1 MNLQF
6 PHVLALQEEW
16 RHGLGRGTKQQEP
29 KWGAFTLFT
38 RFAFNAFT
46 SAAYPTSNR
55 HISLVTDPNSIL
67 LDSLESLGCLVS
79 RGGGFIAFRSSVQN
93 LWAKE

>member
-6 PHVLALQEEW
+6 PHVLALQGEG
-16 RHGLGRGTKQQEP
+16 RHSFGRGTKQQEL
-29 KWGAFTLFT
+29 KWRAFILFT

-55 HISLVTDPNSIL
+55 HISLVTNPNSMIQ
-67 LDSLESLGCLVS
+67 DSLESLGCLVS
-79 RGGGFIAFRSSVQN
+79 RGGV
-93 LWAKE
+93 L

>member
-6 PHVLALQEEW
+6 PHVLALQEEG
-16 RHGLGRGTKQQEP
+16 RHGFGRGTKHQEP
-29 KWGAFTLFT
+29 KWEAFTLFT

-55 HISLVTDPNSIL
+55 HISLVTNPNSMIL
-67 LDSLESLGCLVS
+67 DLLKSLGCLV
-79 RGGGFIAFRSSVQN
+79 FR
-93 LWAKE
+93 